1 MLLTGISHTWTVTL
15 TLILW
20 ATSSRIIGIT
30 CLFVF
35 FFFFFPYIHR
45 HEPRLL
51 ALGARGRLW
60 TSWQK
65 WHAIKST
72 ALNLILH
79 DVTMEFRIRT
89 QTKTARLMSR
99 KSSSNRGIF
108 IKNTQTIMKFS
119 SEWIKEHL
127 CLRWEPSQWVYLFVF
142 DHIASLLQCAV
153 NKLVQ
158 PGAGSP
164 ARLVVLHEKQEHVCN
179 VKCEFRKPI
188 L

>member
-1 MLLTGISHTWTVTL
+1 MSDFIEDNRDNL
-15 TLILW
+15 
-20 ATSSRIIGIT
+20 
-30 CLFVF
+30 
-35 FFFFFPYIHR
+35 FFFPYIHR
-45 HEPRLL
+45 HEPLFL

-60 TSWQK
+60 ASWQK

-72 ALNLILH
+72 ALNLIQY

-89 QTKTARLMSR
+89 QTKTARLVSR

-119 SEWIKEHL
+119 SEWIQEHL
-127 CLRWEPSQWVYLFVF
+127 CLRWEPSQWVYSFVS
-142 DHIASLLQCAV
+142 DHIASLLRCAV
-153 NKLVQ
+153 NKLVR

-164 ARLVVLHEKQEHVCN
+164 ARLGVLHEKQEHVCN

>member
-1 MLLTGISHTWTVTL
+1 MS
-15 TLILW
+15 
-20 ATSSRIIGIT
+20 
-30 CLFVF
+30 VF
-35 FFFFFPYIHR
+35 FSSYIHR

-119 SEWIKEHL
+119 SEWIQEHL
-127 CLRWEPSQWVYLFVF
+127 CLRWEPSQWLYLFVF

-164 ARLVVLHEKQEHVCN
+164 ARLGVLHEKQEHVCN
-179 VKCEFRKPI
+179 VKSNFENQFYSEI
-188 L
+188 QV